1 MKFVTGTFPSTSG
14 ITRCRYY
21 MYLPEKPRAALM
33 VSHGMCEYIQRYRP
47 FAEFLCENGIALVG
61 NDHIGHGNSVTD
73 SDMLGYFG
81 EDGGFMYMVKDLHRM
96 KIIMNKKLPGIPHFL
111 LGHSMGSF
119 IARIYLSRYDDCWD
133 GAIIMGTAGGV
144 TGSAPLR
151 KLLEILCHSKDS
163 RFRPEISKK
172 LAFGLFNIRFHNRR
186 TPNDWLSRWDEN
198 VDRFNADP
206 LCSFTF
212 TVAGFKDLLNALMCA
227 NSDCVI
233 ENPPTALPMLF
244 VSGSMDPVGEYGKG
258 VRSACMRY
266 LEHGCMVNIH
276 IYPEARHELL
286 FELNRDE
293 VMQDILR
300 FINDNAGRIYHF

>member
-151 KLLEILCHSKDS
+151 KLLEILCHSKDN

-233 ENPPTALPMLF
+233 ENTPTDLPMLF

>member
-21 MYLPEKPRAALM
+21 MYLPEEPKAALM

-61 NDHIGHGNSVTD
+61 NDHIGHGRSVTD

-81 EDGGFMYMVKDLHRM
+81 ENGGFMYMVKDLHRM
-96 KIIMNKKLPGIPHFL
+96 KVIMEKKLPDIPHFL

-119 IARIYLSRYDDCWD
+119 IARIYLSRFEDRWD
-133 GAIIMGTAGGV
+133 GAVIMGTAGGV

-151 KLLEILCHSKDS
+151 KLLEILCRSKDS

-172 LAFGLFNIRFHNRR
+172 LAFGLFNIRFRNRR

-198 VDRFNADP
+198 VDRFNDDP
-206 LCSFTF
+206 LCNFTF

-233 ENPPTALPMLF
+233 ENTPTDLPMLF
-244 VSGSMDPVGEYGKG
+244 VSGSMDPVGEYGSG

-293 VMQDILR
+293 VMEDILR
-300 FINDNAGRIYHF
+300 FIRSNAGIG